1 MNKAKY
7 RQVKEM
13 ILSSQ
18 ARLADYEGIV
28 ARMSDEAHRE
38 LFASCV
44 LSEKETL
51 FKLRR
56 MQDNMLQELLDS

>member
-28 ARMSDEAHRE
+28 AAHRE

-51 FKLRR
+51 FKLRM